1 MGSILEATLIHHVC
15 IVLVLLWLL
24 NSFNCCHPFAYFL
37 SLIYL
42 YLVHDLYETRL
53 RRKLQFE
60 ERRQSDQKRVLSD
73 SETVR
78 WLNHA
83 IEKIWLVCVEEIVSQ
98 KILLPIFPWFLQK
111 YKPWTVKDAVVQH
124 LYLGRSPPIF
134 TEMRVLPESNGDD
147 HLVLELGMNFL
158 TADDMSAI
166 IAVKLTKRLGL
177 GMRAKMHLLGMHV
190 EGKVLIGVKFLPHW
204 PFLGRLRICFAEPP
218 YFQMTVKPIFSHGLD
233 VTELPGIAGWIDNLL
248 ALVFEQTLVQ
258 PNMLVVDVEKF
269 ASPQPENWFSIDA
282 KEPIAYAIVEV
293 LEAADMK
300 PSDLNGLAD
309 PYVKGQLGPYRF
321 RTKIQKKNLSPKWY
335 EPFKIPICSWES
347 PNVLNIEVRDKD
359 RLFDDLLGN
368 CSVNI
373 NDFKGGQRRDMWL
386 SLENIKMGRLHLAVT
401 VSKGNTKG
409 AENTRDAEGFD
420 NEQKRNSVA
429 ADAAQR
435 GPSFKSSEK
444 SLKVA
449 DKFEPI
455 DIEGQRETG
464 IWIHQPGSEVAQ
476 VWEPRK
482 GKSTHLET
490 YHLDGQAQA
499 EGGDPIGSRGSTSS
513 SADESVDAKKPR
525 STNPIRKGLRK
536 LSSVF
541 HRSPRTEEK
550 SKCLVEPESASSYA
564 NIKALNDKE
573 IGVKLIVDDTIATPY
588 SAKAPKDDEKEN
600 RERSEQESPQQGH
613 AKDMAKGILKHPGK
627 SLKYALTRKE
637 RRKSRTDSGSTPS
650 DNDTASQCDS
660 SDESTLPSSTDVP
673 LGVTNL
679 VIPGSVVSIAESRS
693 GNNSFKTKDN
703 MNPTEAPLGVT
714 NLVIPGSVVSSA
726 ESRSGNNSFKTKDNM
741 NPTEALS
748 GTNSFKDDI
757 IQTRN
762 EAAEYGTEQ
771 KTKVIPEDSET
782 IN

>member
-24 NSFNCCHPFAYFL
+24 NSFNCCHPVAYFL

-42 YLVHDLYETRL
+42 YLVQDLYETRL

-60 ERRQSDQKRVLSD
+60 ERRQSNQKRVLSD

-98 KILLPIFPWFLQK
+98 KILLPIIPWFLQK

-204 PFLGRLRICFAEPP
+204 PFLGRLRVCFAEPP

-269 ASPQPENWFSIDA
+269 ASPQPENWFTIDA

-309 PYVKGQLGPYRF
+309 PYVKGRLGPYRF
-321 RTKIQKKNLSPKWY
+321 RTKIQKKNLSPKWH
-335 EPFKIPICSWES
+335 EEFKIPICSWES
-347 PNVLNIEVRDKD
+347 PNVLVIEVRDKD
-359 RLFDDLLGN
+359 RLFDDLMGD

-373 NDFKGGQRRDMWL
+373 NDLKDGQRRDMWL

-401 VSKGNTKG
+401 VSEGNTKG

-435 GPSFKSSEK
+435 GSSFKSSEK
-444 SLKVA
+444 SPKVA

-455 DIEGQRETG
+455 DIEGQRKTG

-476 VWEPRK
+476 LWEPRK
-482 GKSTHLET
+482 GKIRHLET
-490 YHLDGQAQA
+490 HHLDGRAQA

-513 SADESVDAKKPR
+513 SDESVDGNKPH

-541 HRSPRTEEK
+541 HRSPRIEEK
-550 SKCLVEPESASSYA
+550 SKCLVEPEPVSSPYT
-564 NIKALNDKE
+564 NVKALNDKE

-600 RERSEQESPQQGH
+600 RERSGQESPQQGH
-613 AKDMAKGILKHPGK
+613 AKDMAKGILKYPGK
-627 SLKYALTRKE
+627 SLKYALSQKE
-637 RRKSRTDSGSTPS
+637 RSQSKTDSGSTLS
-650 DNDTASQCDS
+650 DNDTALQYDS
-660 SDESTLPSSTDVP
+660 SDDSSLRSSTDVP
-673 LGVTNL
+673 LGVT
-679 VIPGSVVSIAESRS
+679 S
-693 GNNSFKTKDN
+693 
-703 MNPTEAPLGVT
+703 
-714 NLVIPGSVVSSA
+714 LVIPGSVVSSA
-726 ESRSGNNSFKTKDNM
+726 ESRSGNNSFKIKDNI
-741 NPTEALS
+741 NQTEALS
-748 GTNSFKDDI
+748 NSFQDDI

-762 EAAEYGTEQ
+762 EAAVYSTEQ
-771 KTKVIPEDSET
+771 KTKVIQEDSET